1 MVVCHYK
8 VTSGEALG
16 AEITVAI
23 RDRMRDTAAQFLR
36 PGETIQVVFQ
46 AQTASPRVLNFI
58 GYAGAVGDLFRPVWV
73 RSRGGLG
80 DFIGRFLCRYRIFA
94 VTDQRILVLG
104 AGKVRTSKARGV
116 VTELPRLT
124 MLGPAA
130 GKWQAIQVGAEE
142 LRVYRRFFKDIV
154 AADRYV
160 RIATHH
166 PSSGPQQHEPPTPG

>member
-1 MVVCHYK
+1 M
-8 VTSGEALG
+8 T
-16 AEITVAI
+16 I

-36 PGETIQVVFQ
+36 PGETIQIVFQ
-46 AQTASPRVLNFI
+46 ARTASPRVLSFI
-58 GYAGAVGDLFRPVWV
+58 RQAGAVGDLFRPVWV

-116 VTELPRLT
+116 VSELPRLT
-124 MLGPAA
+124 LLGPAA
-130 GKWQAIQVGAEE
+130 GKWQVIHVGAEE
-142 LRVYRRFFKDIV
+142 LLVHRCFFKDVV

-160 RIATHH
+160 RIATHQ
-166 PSSGPQQHEPPTPG
+166 PSSGPQRHEPPAPG